1 MLSQTVASIGKSI
14 QQIEFPET
22 IQSRFGEITIDISRS
37 INFPRGLLGMPDK
50 MNFVLANFSSQKME
64 QFKLLQ
70 SLDDLQLS
78 FITLPIA
85 IDNPIIAMADI
96 RGATSDLQIKDEE
109 LVMLLIVS
117 VHRSPDSVRLSVNS
131 RAPLFLDVKQRFGMQ
146 YVFQNDS
153 YKVQHYL

>member
-14 QQIEFPET
+14 PQIEFPET

-50 MNFVLANFSSQKME
+50 MNFVLTDFSSQKME

-70 SLDDLQLS
+70 SLDELQLS

-85 IDNPIIAMADI
+85 IENPIIAMADI

-109 LVMLLIVS
+109 L
-117 VHRSPDSVRLSVNS
+117 
-131 RAPLFLDVKQRFGMQ
+131 DVAYCISTPQ
-146 YVFQNDS
+146 S
-153 YKVQHYL
+153 